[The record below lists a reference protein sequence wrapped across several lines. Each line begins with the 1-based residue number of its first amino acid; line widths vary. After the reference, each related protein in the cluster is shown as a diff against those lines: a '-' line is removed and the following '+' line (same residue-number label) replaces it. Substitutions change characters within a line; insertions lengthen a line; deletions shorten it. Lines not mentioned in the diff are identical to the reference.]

1 MTSRGTVTISAVIP
15 THDRPALLRE
25 ALAAVGAQTR
35 APDEVIVVDNGGTP
49 ADVSEVALAGLRVM
63 RIAPHAGA
71 ARARNAGVEAAAS
84 SFVSF
89 LDDDDLWAPDYLERV
104 ESAILRDD
112 PDYVIG
118 RMDRLLDGEVVRYR
132 AASEVDR
139 LLDAVWV
146 TNPGVGGP
154 NSTVRR
160 ETFLRLGGYD
170 PELIT
175 SEDRS
180 LLVEFLLA
188 SAKVVAEP
196 EAAAIAREHSGD
208 RLSDPRR
215 MAEGKRRFL
224 AKYAARMPAWARL
237 RNRAVIAFQGWRAD
251 RNPLRLLETGA
262 FVVAARVARVGARR

>member
-1 MTSRGTVTISAVIP
+1 
-15 THDRPALLRE
+15 
-25 ALAAVGAQTR
+25 
-35 APDEVIVVDNGGTP
+35 DEVIVVDNGGTP

-71 ARARNAGVEAAAS
+71 AQARNAGVEAAAS

-118 RMDRLLDGEVVRYR
+118 RMDRLLGGEVVRYR
-132 AASEVDR
+132 AVSGVDR

-170 PELIT
+170 
-175 SEDRS
+175 
-180 LLVEFLLA
+180 
-188 SAKVVAEP
+188 
-196 EAAAIAREHSGD
+196 
-208 RLSDPRR
+208 
-215 MAEGKRRFL
+215 
-224 AKYAARMPAWARL
+224 
-237 RNRAVIAFQGWRAD
+237 
-251 RNPLRLLETGA
+251 
-262 FVVAARVARVGARR
+262 

>member
-1 MTSRGTVTISAVIP
+1 MSSRGAVTIAAVIP
-15 THDRPALLRE
+15 THDRPELLRE
-25 ALAAVGAQTR
+25 ALAAVVAQTR

-49 ADVSEVALAGLRVM
+49 ASLPGVAIAGLRVL

-71 ARARNAGVEAAAS
+71 ARSRNAGVEAAAS

-104 ESAILRDD
+104 EAAIVRDD

-118 RMDRLLDGEVVRYR
+118 RLNRLVDGAIAGFRVITQF
-132 AASEVDR
+132 DR

-146 TNPGVGGP
+146 TNPGVVGS
-154 NSTVRR
+154 NSTVKR
-160 ETFLRLGGYD
+160 EAFLRLGGYD

-188 SAKVVAEP
+188 RAKVRAAP
-196 EAAAIAREHSGD
+196 EASAMVREHSGD

-215 MAEGKRRFL
+215 MVEGKRRFL
-224 AKYAARMPAWARL
+224 AKYAASMPAWARL

-262 FVVAARVARVGARR
+262 FVLAARVARVGARR